1 MTAMTESQVARI
13 LIEQG
18 GDKRID
24 PKVRVLLNRMMV
36 QIASAP
42 SLQTYLVD
50 AGIVP
55 QDDGSASLQFDFLR
69 LPEEVIPQVEK
80 LMSASSFDSFKWS
93 RYVKNGQAHVGLDLR
108 INPENLP
115 GTAYDYAY

>member
-1 MTAMTESQVARI
+1 MAMRAADIARV

-18 GDKRID
+18 GTPRVD
-24 PKVRVLLNRMMV
+24 PKTRVVLNRLMI

-42 SLQTYLVD
+42 SLQSYLVD

-55 QDDGSASLQFDFLR
+55 KDDNTTALQFEFLR

-80 LMSASSFDSFKWS
+80 LLSATWFKKFQWK
-93 RYVKNGQAHVGLDLR
+93 RYIKNGRACMGLELTL
-108 INPENLP
+108 NPEELP
-115 GTAYDYAY
+115 GDAYDYAY